1 MAVEV
6 AEQCIYGKHLP
17 KMLLQ
22 EDRVNILLF
31 FNSFQNIFEF
41 CTAAIRIRIQNR
53 ILNGTEI
60 IKFLSVSGKV
70 QTGTDNFLSASYCK
84 CSQHGFLCF
93 YFKHVK
99 NTAGNVFADTAVGI
113 GQLSRLSFAGRW
125 KLQHIWSAVIFHG
138 YFFAVRPVICPVKYT
153 GTVRKVDT
161 LSHTPV
167 PFHKYFCL
175 R

>member
-1 MAVEV
+1 MAVKV
-6 AEQCIYGKHLP
+6 SQQSIYCKHLP

-22 EDRVNILLF
+22 EDRINILLF

-41 CTAAIRIRIQNR
+41 RTAAIRIRIQNR

-70 QTGTDNFLSASYCK
+70 QTGTDNFLSAVYCK
-84 CSQHGFLCF
+84 CPQHGFLCF
-93 YFKHVK
+93 YIKHIK

-113 GQLSRLSFAGRW
+113 GQLSRLSFAGRR
-125 KLQHIWSAVIFHG
+125 KLQHIRSAVIFHSNL
-138 YFFAVRPVICPVKYT
+138 FAVRPVICPVKYT
-153 GTVRKVDT
+153 GAIRKVNAFC
-161 LSHTPV
+161 HTPA